1 MFGRKRIP
9 ADFSAEIQEH
19 LQLEIDRLREQGVSK
34 EEAETAARVAFGN
47 LTRAEELFYER
58 GRWLWWDHL
67 RQDVRF
73 GLRLLVKKPG
83 FTIVAVLT
91 LALGI
96 GANTAIFSL
105 VNAVLLRMLPV
116 RDPQQLVV
124 LGDPTI
130 PNARLGG
137 TPRPDVFSYPL
148 YREFRDHNSVFT
160 GLYAAASNHKIEVDN
175 GQSSAANAKVSG
187 RLVSGNYF
195 QVLGLKPAAGRLFS
209 QEDDTAENANPVV
222 VLGYTFWRRKFALSP
237 SVIGTDI
244 RLNGYPFTV
253 VGVAPRGFDGDV
265 VGDEMA
271 LFVPLSMQP
280 EIIRGR
286 HWREAGNSSWLAV
299 IGRLKSGATVPQAQA
314 EINVILQQAVQ
325 GAYGATLSEDDRG
338 YLRTAKI
345 NVAAAGTGLSEL
357 RRNYRSP
364 LLLLMGMVGL
374 VLLIACVNVANLLLA
389 RASVRN
395 KEIAVRLAIGA
406 NRGRLVQQLLTESI
420 LLAFFGGVAGS
431 LLATWGVPLLVQLFA
446 SGANVFGAR
455 TDLPLVP
462 DARVLGFTVAICL
475 LTGILFG
482 LVPAL
487 RTSQVPVTAALK
499 EATAAARASRS
510 RFVWGKGLV
519 AGQVAVSLLVVFVA
533 GLLVRSL
540 QNQLT
545 QDFGYDRGPLVIARL
560 DPMAAGYTSAG
571 MKMNVLA
578 QQLVARISSTGG
590 VRGVAYSQNGL
601 FSHLESGDA
610 IIVPGFKPAQ
620 PHDSVA
626 MEDYVSPD
634 YFGVVGIPILAGR
647 GIEAQDTA
655 TSTRVAVVNE
665 AMVKHFFA
673 GQNPVGRQFMV
684 DDPDWVNKPFTI
696 VGVAR
701 DARDHYLR
709 DPVVPR
715 FYMAFQQAPGS
726 TQIVLE
732 VEAAGTPSAAAANV
746 LGQVKAVDPRLPVD
760 FVETLNALVISSA
773 GDQIALAKLASVFA
787 GLALLLSCIGLYGVM
802 SYTVAGRTR
811 EFGVRVALGASSA
824 DVLRLV
830 LLEGLALAGAGLAI
844 GIPISLTTSHV
855 LSSVLYEL
863 STTDPV
869 SLLVGIGTLAAVA
882 MLAGYIPA
890 RRATKVDPM
899 VALRYE

>member
-1 MFGRKRIP
+1 MLGRKRRP
-9 ADFSAEIQEH
+9 ADFNAEIQEH
-19 LQLEIDRLREQGVSK
+19 LQLEVDRLREQGVSK
-34 EEAETAARVAFGN
+34 EEAETAARLAFGN
-47 LTRAEELFYER
+47 FTRAEERFYES

-160 GLYAAASNHKIEVDN
+160 GLYAAASDHHIEVDN
-175 GQSSAANAKVSG
+175 GQSSDSNTKVSG

-209 QEDDTAENANPVV
+209 QDDDTAENANPVV

-237 SVIGTDI
+237 SVIGTEI

-253 VGVAPRGFDGDV
+253 VGIAPRGFDGDV

-286 HWREAGNSSWLAV
+286 HWREAGNTSWLAV
-299 IGRLKSGATVPQAQA
+299 MGRLKSGATVTQAQA
-314 EINVILQQAVQ
+314 EVNVILQQAVQ
-325 GAYGATLSEDDRG
+325 GAYGASLSEDDRR

-345 NVAAAGTGLSEL
+345 NVAAAGTGLSDL

-395 KEIAVRLAIGA
+395 KEVAVRLAIGA
-406 NRGRLVQQLLTESI
+406 NRARLMQQLLTESI
-420 LLAFFGGVAGS
+420 LLAFFGGIAGS
-431 LLATWGVPLLVQLFA
+431 LLAAWGVPLLVQLFA
-446 SGANVFGAR
+446 SGANLFGSR

-499 EATAAARASRS
+499 EATAARASRS
-510 RFVWGKGLV
+510 RFAWGKGLV

-560 DPMAAGYTSAG
+560 DPMAAGYTSARI
-571 MKMNVLA
+571 NLLA

-610 IIVPGFKPAQ
+610 IVVPGFKPAR
-620 PHDSVA
+620 PNDSVA

-655 TSTRVAVVNE
+655 SSTRVAVVNE

-673 GQNPVGRQFMV
+673 GQDPLGRQFTL

-709 DPVVPR
+709 DPVTPR
-715 FYMAFQQAPGS
+715 FYMALQQAPDS
-726 TQIVLE
+726 RQIVLE

-746 LGQVKAVDPRLPVD
+746 LGQVKAVDPQLPVD

-811 EFGVRVALGASSA
+811 EFGVRVALGASRA

-844 GIPISLTTSHV
+844 GIPISLTTSRV
-855 LSSVLYEL
+855 LTSVLYEL